1 MKISKVFTFFLSFV
15 CQISFG
21 QTADE
26 KLLYGKITVDSI
38 GVNGINILN
47 LTSGKTSLTNND
59 GTFSILAKAND
70 ILVFKEVNFKTYE
83 KKISSNDII
92 RNRLVVHMQAKTNE
106 LKEVIVR
113 NKQISVFSLGIV
125 AKEPVKYSPAERHLK
140 TAGDFK
146 PIMLLGILAGGM
158 PLDPLINKINGR
170 TKRLKKLVVVEKKE
184 MNIQLISELY
194 QQEYFTLQLKIAA
207 EYINGFKYFVVE
219 NENFVKVLHSK
230 NEQKTSFFLIALAEE
245 YKTLLQS
252 KN

>member
-1 MKISKVFTFFLSFV
+1 MKISKVFAFFLSLV

-21 QTADE
+21 QAADE
-26 KLLYGKITVDSI
+26 KLLHGKITVDSI
-38 GVNGINILN
+38 GANGINILN
-47 LTSGKTSLTNND
+47 LTSGKTSLTNSD

-70 ILVFKEVNFKTYE
+70 ILVFKEVSLKTYE

-92 RNRLVVHMQAKTNE
+92 HNRLVLQMQAKTNE
-106 LKEVIVR
+106 LKEVIVK

-125 AKEPVKYSPAERHLK
+125 AKEPVKYSPAERHLQ

-146 PIMLLGILAGGM
+146 PIMLLRILGGGM

-194 QQEYFTLQLKIAA
+194 QQEYFTLQLGIAA
-207 EYINGFKYFVVE
+207 EYVNGFKYFAVE
-219 NENFVKVLHSK
+219 NDNFVKVLHSK
-230 NEQKTSFFLIALAEE
+230 NEQKTSFFLIALAED

>member
-1 MKISKVFTFFLSFV
+1 VKISKVFAFLLSFV

-21 QTADE
+21 QTDDE
-26 KLLYGKITVDSI
+26 KILHGKITVDSI

-47 LTSGKTSLTNND
+47 LISGKTALTTNN
-59 GTFSILAKAND
+59 GTFSILVKAND
-70 ILVFKEVNFKTYE
+70 ILVFKGINLKSYE
-83 KKISSNDII
+83 KKISSSDIV
-92 RNRLVVHMQAKTNE
+92 RNRFLLQMQAKTNE
-106 LKEVIVR
+106 LKEVIV
-113 NKQISVFSLGIV
+113 KKDQISVFSLGIV
-125 AKEPVKYSPAERHLK
+125 AREPLKYTPAERHLQ

-146 PIMLLGILAGGM
+146 PIMLFSILGGGM

-170 TKRLKKLVVVEKKE
+170 TKQLKKLVVVEKKE

-194 QQEYFTLQLKIAA
+194 QQEYFTLQLGIAA
-207 EYINGFKYFVVE
+207 EYVNGFKYFVVE

-230 NEQKTSFFLIALAEE
+230 NEQKTSFFLIALAED

>member
-1 MKISKVFTFFLSFV
+1 MKISKVFAFFLSFV
-15 CQISFG
+15 CQICFG

-26 KLLYGKITVDSI
+26 KLLHGKITVDSKS
-38 GVNGINILN
+38 VNGINILN

-59 GTFSILAKAND
+59 GTFSVLAKANH

-92 RNRLVVHMQAKTNE
+92 RDRLVVYMQAKTNE
-106 LKEVIVR
+106 LKEVIVK

-146 PIMLLGILAGGM
+146 PIMLLGILGGGM

-170 TKRLKKLVVVEKKE
+170 MKRLEKLVVVEKKE

-194 QQEYFTLQLKIAA
+194 QQEYFTLELKIAA
-207 EYINGFKYFVVE
+207 KYVNGFKYFVVE
-219 NENFVKVLHSK
+219 NENFVKVLHFK

-252 KN
+252 IN